1 MNKNLVGRLR
11 RQGSWLAACLAL
23 VATNHLSAGTT
34 AGRPESQIY
43 QLPIPVYGDSTPWAK
58 YFRQL
63 QDTMALR
70 WYEEITYYDHLYVY
84 SHGSVRARFTVT
96 PDGTFHD
103 PQIVSN
109 TSNTLMANAVIRAI
123 RKAWIGRFP
132 AAVLAMAPHGL
143 VLEQTFRFWD
153 NDPTEY
159 GLASSY
165 PQLLTR
171 RSPEIGGAYNLDL
184 RKFFDLSRFRFQSR
198 ILEAAPVSSRLA
210 VR

>member
-1 MNKNLVGRLR
+1 MLVGRLR
-11 RQGSWLAACLAL
+11 RQALWLAACLAL
-23 VATNHLSAGTT
+23 VLTNHMSAGTT
-34 AGRPESQIY
+34 AGRPGSQIY
-43 QLPIPVYGDSTPWAK
+43 QLPVPVWGDSSPWAR

-84 SHGSVRARFTVT
+84 SLGSVTARFTVT

-103 PQIVSN
+103 PQILSN
-109 TSNTLMANAVIRAI
+109 TSNPPMADATIRAI
-123 RKAWIGRFP
+123 RKAWIQRFP
-132 AAVLAMAPHGL
+132 AAVLTKAPEGL
-143 VLEQTFRFWD
+143 VIEQTFRFWD

-171 RSPEIGGAYNLDL
+171 RNPEVGGAYNLNL
-184 RKFFDLSRFRFQSR
+184 RVFPDLSIFHFQSR
-198 ILEAAPVSSRLA
+198 ILEATPANSRLA
-210 VR
+210 AR